1 MLPEPQPA
9 PLIPHVEFK
18 AAVLLAL
25 TFVLIC
31 GFLAY
36 VMYARGVFEST
47 RRLVLVAE
55 DSEGAKVGMDLTFSG
70 FPIGRVKRI
79 ELAEDGKARILIDVP
94 SDDARWLRTSTV
106 FTMERGLVGD
116 TRIRAFTG
124 VLNDPPLPDAAMRPV
139 LRGDASAEIPRLIA
153 TTRVLL
159 ENLERMSGTD
169 SSLNAS
175 LANVQ
180 TVTERMKGRY
190 GALAGVLGGED
201 NARKVISALDR
212 ANALLASLGE
222 VSSRFERTL
231 AKTDERVFGA
241 AGVMDET
248 HQAIA
253 QLSAVLLDARE
264 RVFGSAGVMDET
276 QKAIAQLSAVLL
288 DARESLKKVDA
299 VLAEAQAVGAN
310 TRAATTDL
318 NALRAEVEASLRKIA
333 HLVDEINRKW
343 PFARDTQLKLP

>member
-9 PLIPHVEFK
+9 PVIPHAEFK
-18 AAVLLAL
+18 AALLLAL
-25 TFVLIC
+25 TLALIS

-36 VMYARGVFEST
+36 VMYARGVFAST
-47 RRLVLVAE
+47 QRLVLVAD

-70 FPIGRVKRI
+70 FAIGRVRRI

-94 SDDARWLRTSTV
+94 REDARWLRTSTV

-116 TRIRAFTG
+116 TRIRAYTG
-124 VLNDPPLPDAAMRPV
+124 VLDDPPLPEGAMRPV

-153 TTRVLL
+153 TMRALL
-159 ENLERMSGTD
+159 ENLEHMSGAE
-169 SSLNAS
+169 SSLSAS
-175 LANVQ
+175 ITNVQ

-190 GALAGVLGGED
+190 GALAGVLGSGD
-201 NARKVISALDR
+201 NARKVITALDR
-212 ANALLASLGE
+212 TNALLASVGE
-222 VSSRFERTL
+222 VS
-231 AKTDERVFGA
+231 AKLDRMIVKADERVFGA

-248 HQAIA
+248 QKTIV
-253 QLSAVLLDARE
+253 QLNAVLR
-264 RVFGSAGVMDET
+264 
-276 QKAIAQLSAVLL
+276 
-288 DARESLKKVDA
+288 DARESLKKADA

-310 TRAATTDL
+310 TRAATADL
-318 NALRAEVEASLRKIA
+318 AALRAEVEASLRKVA

>member
-1 MLPEPQPA
+1 MLPDPQPA

-18 AAVLLAL
+18 AALLLVLTLAL
-25 TFVLIC
+25 VC

-36 VMYARGVFEST
+36 VLYARGVFEST
-47 RRLVLVAE
+47 QRLVLVAD

-70 FPIGRVKRI
+70 FPIGRVQRI

-94 SDDARWLRTSTV
+94 RADARWLRTSSV

-116 TRIRAFTG
+116 TRLRAYTG
-124 VLNDPPLPDAAMRPV
+124 ALDDAPLPEGAMRPV

-153 TTRVLL
+153 TMRALL
-159 ENLERMSGTD
+159 ENLERMSGTG

-190 GALAGVLGGED
+190 GALAGVLGSED

-212 ANALLASLGE
+212 TNALLASVSE
-222 VSSRFERTL
+222 VSNKIDRML

-248 HQAIA
+248 QKTIA
-253 QLSAVLLDARE
+253 QLNALLRDAR
-264 RVFGSAGVMDET
+264 D
-276 QKAIAQLSAVLL
+276 
-288 DARESLKKVDA
+288 SLKKADA
-299 VLAEAQAVGAN
+299 VLAEAQAIGAN
-310 TRAATTDL
+310 TRAATADL
-318 NALRAEVEASLRKIA
+318 TALRAEVEASLRKVA
-333 HLVDEINRKW
+333 QLVNEINRKW
-343 PFARDTQLKLP
+343 PFARDTELKLP